1 MLIRYFESEK
11 IAAGSRAGWAGPT
24 SLGRSVALSII
35 MCNGLSGSL
44 FTRNKNCPP
53 LSDARLDFLRL
64 THFQVKNIDLHL
76 RIQFR
81 ASVPS
86 SDHPDVFG
94 TKFVCKL
101 FIMISDRAKTRTLL
115 DSPSL

>member
-1 MLIRYFESEK
+1 MRKLLLVART
-11 IAAGSRAGWAGPT
+11 GWAGPT

-44 FTRNKNCPP
+44 FTGNKNCPP

-76 RIQFR
+76 KIQFG

-86 SDHPDVFG
+86 DPILCLDQNL
-94 TKFVCKL
+94 FVN
-101 FIMISDRAKTRTLL
+101 S
-115 DSPSL
+115 S

>member
-1 MLIRYFESEK
+1 MRKLLV
-11 IAAGSRAGWAGPT
+11 AGLAWAGPT
-24 SLGRSVALSII
+24 SLGRSLDY
-35 MCNGLSGSL
+35 NGLFGSL
-44 FTRNKNCPP
+44 FTGHKNCPP

-76 RIQFR
+76 KIQFG

-86 SDHPDVFG
+86 EHPVFG
-94 TKFVCKL
+94 PKFVCKL
-101 FIMISDRAKTRTLL
+101 FIMMADRAKTRTLL

>member
-24 SLGRSVALSII
+24 SLGRSMALDY
-35 MCNGLSGSL
+35 NGLSGSL
-44 FTRNKNCPP
+44 FNGNKNCPP

-76 RIQFR
+76 KIQFG

>member
-11 IAAGSRAGWAGPT
+11 IAAGSPAGWAGP
-24 SLGRSVALSII
+24 SLGRTMALDY
-35 MCNGLSGSL
+35 NGLFGSL
-44 FTRNKNCPP
+44 FTGNKNCPP

-76 RIQFR
+76 KIQFG

-86 SDHPDVFG
+86 EHPVFG
-94 TKFVCKL
+94 PKFVCKL
-101 FIMISDRAKTRTLL
+101 FIMMADRAKTRTLL
-115 DSPSL
+115 NSPSL